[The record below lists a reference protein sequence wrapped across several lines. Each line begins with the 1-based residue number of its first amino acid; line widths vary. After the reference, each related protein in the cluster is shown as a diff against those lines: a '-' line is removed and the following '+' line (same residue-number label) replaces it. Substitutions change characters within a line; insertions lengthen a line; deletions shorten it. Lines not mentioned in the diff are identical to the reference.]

1 MNILA
6 GYGETHSSYVMIL
19 VEEENTAGRKD
30 SYDLDQG
37 EINE

>member
-19 VEEENTAGRKD
+19 VEENTAGRKD
-30 SYDLDQG
+30 SCDPDQG